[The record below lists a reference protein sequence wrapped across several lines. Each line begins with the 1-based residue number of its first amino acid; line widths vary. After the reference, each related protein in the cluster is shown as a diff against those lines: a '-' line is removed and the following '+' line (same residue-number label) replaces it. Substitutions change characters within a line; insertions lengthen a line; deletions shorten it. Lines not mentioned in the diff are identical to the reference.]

1 MTWTVRFHR
10 EVDSDLKLLGHAEA
24 ARVIRVIE
32 ERFVNGEPDKI
43 GKPLRGLLA
52 GHRRVRTGD
61 VRIIYRIEG
70 DTIVLV
76 LCVGARRDDEV
87 YEAATNRV

>member
-1 MTWTVRFHR
+1 MTWTVLFHPDV
-10 EVDSDLKLLGHAEA
+10 ESDLKLLGHAEA
-24 ARVIRVIE
+24 ARVIRVID

-43 GKPLRGLLA
+43 GKMLRGPLA

-61 VRIIYRIEG
+61 VRIVYRVDG
-70 DTIVLV
+70 NTIVLV

-87 YEAATNRV
+87 YEAATSRV